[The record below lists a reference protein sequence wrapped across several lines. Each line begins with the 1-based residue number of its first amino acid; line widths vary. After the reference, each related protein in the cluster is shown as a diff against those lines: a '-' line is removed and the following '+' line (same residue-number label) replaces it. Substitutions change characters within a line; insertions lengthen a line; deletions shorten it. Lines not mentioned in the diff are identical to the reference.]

1 MNEGQNIEL
10 TLFFAF
16 LQFFFAFFALNN
28 SACQGAIA
36 AKRYV
41 SIPVPSMIGS
51 FVE

>member
-1 MNEGQNIEL
+1 MKEERRL

-16 LQFFFAFFALNN
+16 LQFLFAFFAFQNRP
-28 SACQGAIA
+28 SQGAIA

>member
-1 MNEGQNIEL
+1 MNERR
-10 TLFFAF
+10 TYVDVVFFAC
-16 LQFFFAFFALNN
+16 LQFLFAFFALND
-28 SACQGAIA
+28 SASQGAIA